1 MSLYR
6 AYRPSSFDDVIGQDA
21 VVRALQ
27 AALRADQLS
36 HALVLTGPRGVG
48 KTTLARLVAKG
59 ANCQEGPT
67 DTPCGAC
74 ESCLSI
80 DSDSS
85 PDVFE
90 LDAASNGGVDD
101 ARALRDQL
109 HVAPIAGRRK
119 VFILDE
125 AHMLTAAAQNA
136 LLKAMEE
143 PPDNVH
149 FILATTAA
157 DKLLDTIRSRC
168 HRYALRRPDAGEIG
182 RALQRVADAEK
193 LTLQDG
199 VVSLLSAGADG
210 SFRDALTSLDQLL
223 PLADDNNVIHTED
236 AQQLTGRPVDQ
247 AWVDLLSA
255 IADGNSGAALEQIR
269 ALSSSGFDMDALLL
283 AFAQFLRLVLYAQQ
297 LGEVPEQLHAEAE
310 VREMAAQVAARLP
323 ELRLWA
329 LLQGLDEAR
338 RQATFGSGAAMAVEI
353 AVVAA
358 ANDWRD
364 AADAAA
370 PAAAKPAPAPK
381 LPRSAAASKPKAAP
395 TDPDPA
401 PASESQKAPEPVA
414 APQPASQ
421 PIEPDTG
428 SERATVSQA
437 VSENADPTP
446 EGERSDA
453 TAPVQGPAEPD
464 TPKEGPSQQPVEQS
478 GEDALRSEDLPTP
491 AIAAMRFPLMRLALR
506 STHPDL
512 YLTLRTARARY
523 DEGKLLVETMQ
534 PLNGTQQRAVK
545 AVLARMVDG
554 PVWVTLREQK
564 AARRA
569 VAPMPAPDAAQISE
583 IMGQFGLVE
592 IEPEPQT
599 A

>member
-6 AYRPSSFDDVIGQDA
+6 RYRPSSFDDVIGQDA

-59 ANCQEGPT
+59 ANCQDGPT
-67 DTPCGAC
+67 DKPCGAC
-74 ESCLSI
+74 DSCRSI

-193 LTLQDG
+193 LTLEDG

-223 PLADDNNVIHTED
+223 PLADDGGVIHTED
-236 AQQLTGRPVDQ
+236 AQQLTGRPVDR

-255 IADGNSGAALEQIR
+255 IADGDSAGALEQIR
-269 ALSSSGFDMDALLL
+269 MLSSSGFDMDALLL

-310 VREMAAQVAARLP
+310 VREMAAQVASRLP
-323 ELRLWA
+323 QLRLWA

-338 RQATFGSGAAMAVEI
+338 RQAAFGSGAAMAVEI

-364 AADAAA
+364 VAEPTQAAPTPKPPSASAKAEPAPAYPAAA
-370 PAAAKPAPAPK
+370 PAPQ
-381 LPRSAAASKPKAAP
+381 
-395 TDPDPA
+395 
-401 PASESQKAPEPVA
+401 SQKAPEA
-414 APQPASQ
+414 AAASQ
-421 PIEPDTG
+421 EASETIAPDVV
-428 SERATVSQA
+428 SESATVSA
-437 VSENADPTP
+437 PVTENADPAP
-446 EGERSDA
+446 EGETVPDPS
-453 TAPVQGPAEPD
+453 PVETPVEGH
-464 TPKEGPSQQPVEQS
+464 TPKAGASDKQS
-478 GEDALRSEDLPTP
+478 GPDDDDALRSEDLPTP

-534 PLNGTQQRAVK
+534 PLNSSQQRAVK

-564 AARRA
+564 ASRRA
-569 VAPMPAPDAAQISE
+569 VAPMPAPDQAQISE
-583 IMGQFGLVE
+583 LMGQFGLVE

-599 A
+599 AGVS